1 MTSLASD
8 QAESLRR
15 MLAPRATRRIAVVA
29 SDAGAGATT
38 VALGLANALA
48 MQGERVLLID
58 EDRFGARATRL
69 AGAMPEGTLAAVLGG
84 TVTLEAALGKRPA
97 GTIAVLPGSAQA
109 GGGLQALNGFRT
121 VLTDARGDADGGLS
135 QVAGTAHNLVVVLR
149 AEPASIKAAYACI
162 KRLNHLYA
170 CRRFHLVI
178 NAAAGDAA
186 ASAVL
191 GNLARTASQYLGVEA
206 SPAGSLPYD
215 PLVERSVAL
224 GRCVVEAFPAAPAT
238 AALRRIATGIAS
250 WPLSTDSRST
260 PTAPLAPSAPALA

>member
-48 MQGERVLLID
+48 LQGERVLLID

-84 TVTLEAALGKRPA
+84 AVTLDAALGKRPA
-97 GTIAVLPGSAQA
+97 GTIAVLPGSPQA
-109 GGGLQALNGFRT
+109 NGDLQLLKPFRT
-121 VLTDARGDADGGLS
+121 VLSDARSDADGGLS
-135 QVAGTAHNLVVVLR
+135 QMAGTAHNLIVVLR

-162 KRLNHLYA
+162 KQLNHLYA

-186 ASAVL
+186 NAVL
-191 GNLARTASQYLGVEA
+191 GNLARTASHYLGVEA
-206 SPAGSLPYD
+206 SPAGSLPHD
-215 PLVERSVAL
+215 PLVARSTAL

-250 WPLSTDSRST
+250 WPMSTDPRST
-260 PTAPLAPSAPALA
+260 LSAPMAPSATALA

>member
-1 MTSLASD
+1 MNSLASD

-48 MQGERVLLID
+48 LQGERVLLVD

-84 TVTLEAALGKRPA
+84 AVTLDAALGKRPA
-97 GTIAVLPGSAQA
+97 GTIAVLPGSPQA
-109 GGGLQALNGFRT
+109 NGDLQLLKSFRT
-121 VLTDARGDADGGLS
+121 VLSDARSDADGGLS
-135 QVAGTAHNLVVVLR
+135 QMAGSAHNLIVVLR

-162 KRLNHLYA
+162 KQLNHLYA

-206 SPAGSLPYD
+206 SPAGSLPHD
-215 PLVERSVAL
+215 PLVERSTAL

-250 WPLSTDSRST
+250 WPMSTDPRST
-260 PTAPLAPSAPALA
+260 LSVPMAPTATALA

>member
-1 MTSLASD
+1 MSSLASD

-48 MQGERVLLID
+48 LQGERVLLID

-84 TVTLEAALGKRPA
+84 AVTLDAALGKRPA
-97 GTIAVLPGSAQA
+97 GTIAVLPGSPQA
-109 GGGLQALNGFRT
+109 NGDLQLLKPFRT
-121 VLTDARGDADGGLS
+121 VLSDARSDADGGLS
-135 QVAGTAHNLVVVLR
+135 QMAGTAHNLIVVLR

-162 KRLNHLYA
+162 KQLNHLYA

-186 ASAVL
+186 NAVL
-191 GNLARTASQYLGVEA
+191 GNLARTASHYLGVEA
-206 SPAGSLPYD
+206 SPAGSLPHD
-215 PLVERSVAL
+215 PLVARSTAL

-250 WPLSTDSRST
+250 WPMSTDPRST
-260 PTAPLAPSAPALA
+260 LSAPMAPSATALA